1 MLTLLEYLLSSNSVC
16 LGIHNIKLLWQI
28 FVEEPNYT
36 LEQAMFL
43 NWINKSYNSDDSS
56 TNYVR
61 QTEMF
66 TIEEK
71 KFLFNEILCNSV
83 TKTNASLPL
92 AKCFNHYFKQINKA
106 LKTLKLSIKRTRVFD
121 FSGLTGLNSL
131 WEISLKAE
139 NAKVRELCSS
149 LLVEMHL
156 KLEEPDENV
165 TA

>member
-106 LKTLKLSIKRTRVFD
+106 LKTLKLSIKKTRVFD

>member
-1 MLTLLEYLLSSNSVC
+1 
-16 LGIHNIKLLWQI
+16 
-28 FVEEPNYT
+28 
-36 LEQAMFL
+36 MFL

-106 LKTLKLSIKRTRVFD
+106 LKTLKLSIKKTRVFD